1 MPLHGPD
8 RTRTDPTE
16 FRRKKVRADPCGS
29 GRVRVRVRVVEFS
42 YNHSATEPPQ
52 KSGREDEC
60 RGFSDAVGTAALID
74 DDTTNRRRPSDAAQI
89 LSICRPSA
97 VRRTVRSGW
106 CTAVEWWTDICSPG
120 HTPPPRRTS
129 GLSTRVVSASDCGL
143 RGPRFE

>member
-1 MPLHGPD
+1 MPLHGQGHGPD
-8 RTRTDPTE
+8 TGPTRTKSAHVVGYELNSTTRARPDPHGPNGVSPQ
-16 FRRKKVRADPCGS
+16 KSPCGS
-29 GRVRVRVRVVEFS
+29 VRVRSGRVRVRVRVRVVEFS

-106 CTAVEWWTDICSPG
+106 CTAVE
-120 HTPPPRRTS
+120 
-129 GLSTRVVSASDCGL
+129 
-143 RGPRFE
+143 